1 MPKPDIGIQYTA
13 DFPDE
18 AIREF
23 ENDLQHESLEVGTKA
38 IHGPQVYASLELY
51 IPPLVVAIVFK
62 SYFDAMFKE
71 LGKEHYEFLKTK
83 LTKLTKKT
91 MATPRVEPTLM
102 RSGGEIVDDS
112 PYSRTFGIVAEVTDG
127 IRFRLLLPKHS
138 EENDYN
144 DLVTKFFN
152 FAADYQGFSADSEAF
167 KIIEQSGVQ
176 NGELLVTMNQETG
189 EFEWVD
195 PMPTKV
201 RAAYNAGKSRASA
214 L

>member
-1 MPKPDIGIQYTA
+1 MPKPDIGVQYSA

-18 AIREF
+18 DIREF
-23 ENDLQHESLEVGTKA
+23 ENDLQHDSLEVGTKA

-152 FAADYQGFSADSEAF
+152 FAADYHGFPTDSAAF
-167 KIIEQSGVQ
+167 KIIEQSGEQ
-176 NGELLVTMNQETG
+176 NGELLVIINDETG
-189 EFEWVD
+189 NFEWID
-195 PMPTKV
+195 PLPAKV
-201 RAAYNAGKSRASA
+201 RASLKAAKSNKFA
-214 L
+214 